1 MNPITP
7 HLSEELNE
15 KINEKNLSST
25 SSWPSVEIEKIS
37 STAEAGEELI
47 KVEME
52 GMRKVIQLAKL
63 ERPNKFTLFISEKW
77 KYQLYEIISREIKIT
92 RNVGEIMRK
101 VLEQKQMKIK
111 GKEVSKIVQS
121 VVKDISKLP
130 SRITYQEEE
139 LQTMQKA
146 KEFLEKEFNCTVEV
160 INSDENDHPKAKS
173 AIPGKVGILV
183 E

>member
-1 MNPITP
+1 
-7 HLSEELNE
+7 
-15 KINEKNLSST
+15 
-25 SSWPSVEIEKIS
+25 
-37 STAEAGEELI
+37 
-47 KVEME
+47 
-52 GMRKVIQLAKL
+52 
-63 ERPNKFTLFISEKW
+63 
-77 KYQLYEIISREIKIT
+77 
-92 RNVGEIMRK
+92 MRK